1 VNVLLLAFTPMI
13 VRRGSSS
20 FKRRYAC
27 THTRGSVRRVSGFVL
42 TGKQEVIRP
51 GRKLVLPFYER
62 WMGII
67 GKIRVSP
74 PQNLLMNG
82 EVNQPS
88 WLRIQSVNR
97 VFGLTLTINLIDCPG
112 DAIRIQ
118 TGCRWSSNMT
128 SKVILM
134 LSELRSKDQKPPRC
148 VVRAWAG

>member
-1 VNVLLLAFTPMI
+1 
-13 VRRGSSS
+13 
-20 FKRRYAC
+20 
-27 THTRGSVRRVSGFVL
+27 
-42 TGKQEVIRP
+42 
-51 GRKLVLPFYER
+51 
-62 WMGII
+62 
-67 GKIRVSP
+67 
-74 PQNLLMNG
+74 
-82 EVNQPS
+82 
-88 WLRIQSVNR
+88 VNR